1 MGITQRIDQAGAT
14 EIDWFALAVG
24 RLDSPEKVRRLQRG
38 FEFVQQVGAIGFFE
52 IDVRTAMAYGSPT
65 FFQLHGLPGDMVQ
78 ISVHAW
84 RGHVHPDD
92 RARVEQF
99 QMDLLRASDDRW
111 LEYRIVT
118 VTGEVRW
125 MATRSRIERDAD
137 GHAVMAMGVQ
147 QDITHRRKAED
158 EVRFFATHDGLTG
171 LANRAQFTET
181 VRRSLASPSVRAT
194 SGLVLLDLDLFKQVN
209 DTLGHPVGDALLKAV
224 AGRLRALAP
233 PGALVA
239 RLGGDEFA
247 MWLPDGVD
255 AGAADA
261 EALAAR
267 AVNLLRRPFLLMG
280 NVVEIGA
287 SVGVALAPH
296 DADDAD
302 ALARAADLALYA
314 AKQAGRNDWRRYAA
328 DMDLAAR
335 QRQKMV
341 QDLRRALA
349 LGLLRIDY
357 QPLVTASGHGVAGFE
372 ALVRWDRPGHGL
384 IQPDVFIPLAEDNG
398 LIVPIG
404 EWVLQ
409 AATQEAMG
417 WPGELRVAVNLSPRQ
432 LEDGDRLLASVT
444 RALASSGLPAT
455 RLELEVTESGLAE
468 AGPEGLRHLHRLRAL
483 GVRISIDDFGTGHS
497 SLSRL
502 LEFPFDCIKVDK
514 SFVAGLGHN
523 DKAGALVR
531 SIATLARALNVAA
544 VAEGVETPEQALLAR
559 HDGFSQIQGYLIS
572 KPMAAQAI
580 SQFLSQLPQATAEG
594 AAGGTAESAALAL
607 PVEHP
612 PARRGRA
619 RRQAGRRRAD
629 TLLHLP
635 GDMP

>member
-1 MGITQRIDQAGAT
+1 MGITQRIDQSGAT

-24 RLDSPEKVRRLQRG
+24 RLDSPEKVRRLQRA

-52 IDVRTAMAYGSPT
+52 IDVRNGVAYGSPT
-65 FFQLHGLPGDMVQ
+65 FFQLHGLPADRVQ
-78 ISVHAW
+78 IGVHEW
-84 RGHVHPDD
+84 RQYVHPDD

-111 LEYRIVT
+111 LEYRIIT
-118 VTGEVRW
+118 TGGDVRW
-125 MATRSRIERDAD
+125 MATRSRIERDAA
-137 GHAVMAMGVQ
+137 GHAVMALGVQ

-158 EVRFFATHDGLTG
+158 DVRFIATHDVLTD
-171 LANRAQFTET
+171 LANRALFNET
-181 VRRSLASPSVRAT
+181 VRRSSAGQRADAPA
-194 SGLVLLDLDLFKQVN
+194 GLILLDLDLFKQVN
-209 DTLGHPVGDALLKAV
+209 DTLGHPVGDALLKAA

-233 PGALVA
+233 PEALVA

-247 MWLPDGVD
+247 LWLPPGC
-255 AGAADA
+255 AADA
-261 EALAAR
+261 EALAGC
-267 AVNLLRRPFLLMG
+267 AVNMLRRPFLLMG

-296 DADDAD
+296 DADDAE

-314 AKQAGRNDWRRYAA
+314 AKQAGRNDWRRFAPE
-328 DMDLAAR
+328 MDLAAR
-335 QRQKMV
+335 QRQHMV

-372 ALVRWDRPGHGL
+372 ALVRWHRPTEGL
-384 IQPDVFIPLAEDNG
+384 VPPDIFIPLAEDNG

-404 EWVLQ
+404 EWVLHS
-409 AATQEAMG
+409 AVHEAVR
-417 WPGELRVAVNLSPRQ
+417 WPGALRVAVNLSPCQ
-432 LEDGDRLLASVT
+432 LEDGDRLLSSVT
-444 RALASSGLPAT
+444 RALAESGLPAN
-455 RLELEVTESGLAE
+455 RLELEVTESGLAR
-468 AGPEGLRHLHRLRAL
+468 AGPEALHHLHRLRAL

-531 SIATLARALNVAA
+531 SIATLARSLNVSA

-559 HDGFSQIQGYLIS
+559 HDGFTQIQGFLIS
-572 KPMAAQAI
+572 RPMAAEAI
-580 SQFLSQLPQATAEG
+580 GAFLEQLPA
-594 AAGGTAESAALAL
+594 GTAPAGDQAPALAV
-607 PVEHP
+607 PVVPP
-612 PARRGRA
+612 PARRQGERRRA
-619 RRQAGRRRAD
+619 RRRTPAMSEGHA
-629 TLLHLP
+629 P
-635 GDMP
+635 